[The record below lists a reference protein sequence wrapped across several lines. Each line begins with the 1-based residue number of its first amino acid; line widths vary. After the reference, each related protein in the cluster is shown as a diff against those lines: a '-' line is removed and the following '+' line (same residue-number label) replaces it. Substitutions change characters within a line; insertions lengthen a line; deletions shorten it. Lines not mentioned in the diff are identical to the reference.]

1 MSKSGT
7 SYQNLVDIH
16 CHILPGVDDGP
27 ADWDKSMDMLR
38 VAERNGISTIVSTPH
53 WIYGTSWQ
61 PDVGTI
67 KKKIERLNELIS
79 GQDINISVLSGMEI
93 GISGNLLQLLEDGN
107 ILPLAESK
115 YLLIEIP
122 FISLP
127 YGMGK
132 MIFEIVSA
140 GYIPVLAHPERNRDF
155 QENPHIMEDFI
166 ERGALTQ
173 ITAGS
178 LCGDW
183 GDYAKQCSIEFA
195 KKDYLFAI
203 ASDGHSAV
211 SRPPD
216 IVRGL
221 RVLEEIIGSDKV
233 SEIVSNSK
241 KIVDAV

>member
-1 MSKSGT
+1 MSKSGA

-16 CHILPGVDDGP
+16 CHVLPGVDDGP
-27 ADWDKSMDMLR
+27 ADWDMSLDMLR

-67 KKKIERLNELIS
+67 KDKIEGLNELIS
-79 GQDINISVLSGMEI
+79 GEDINISVLSGMEI
-93 GISGNLLQLLEDGN
+93 GITDNLIQLLEDGN
-107 ILPLAESK
+107 ILPLAQSK
-115 YLLIEIP
+115 YILIEIP

-132 MIFEIVSA
+132 MILEIVSA
-140 GYIPVLAHPERNRDF
+140 GYVPVLAHPERNRHF

-183 GDYAKQCSIEFA
+183 GDHAKQCSIEFA
-195 KKDYLFAI
+195 KNGYVFAV

-216 IVRGL
+216 IGHGL
-221 RVLEEIIGSDKV
+221 RVLEEIVGKYKV
-233 SEIVSNSK
+233 SQIVSNSRK
-241 KIVDAV
+241 VIEVE

>member
-1 MSKSGT
+1 MSKSGA

-16 CHILPGVDDGP
+16 CHVLPGIDDGP
-27 ADWDKSMDMLR
+27 ADWDNSMDMLR
-38 VAERNGISTIVSTPH
+38 VAERNGINTIVSTPH

-61 PDVGTI
+61 ADVGTI
-67 KKKIERLNELIS
+67 KDKIERLNELMS
-79 GQDINISVLSGMEI
+79 GQDISISVLSGMEI
-93 GISGNLLQLLEDGN
+93 GITGNLIQLLEDGK

-115 YLLIEIP
+115 YILIEIP

-127 YGMGK
+127 CGMEK

-140 GYIPVLAHPERNRDF
+140 GFVPVLAHPERNRDF

-195 KKDYLFAI
+195 RKGYVFAV

-211 SRPPD
+211 LRPPD
-216 IVRGL
+216 IMRGL
-221 RVLEEIIGSDKV
+221 RVLEEIVGKDNV

-241 KIVDAV
+241 KIVGAE